1 MKKASIVI
9 PTFNKLN
16 RLRLVLKSLESQ
28 VNDDVEVI
36 VVFDGCDPEVIE
48 GFNALNLSFKPTAVI
63 SEQNIGRARARN
75 KGIEAA
81 TGEIVIFLDDD
92 RVVSPTYIES
102 HYALHKEKGFGVV
115 LGQRNQLFMK
125 DSDIDRFYEDS
136 TGLREFCETNG
147 EVERYGYGHGAKSRI
162 RWMNFYTGNV
172 SVDRQAL
179 LDVGGFDEAFSKW
192 GHEDLDLG
200 IRLYLKGLTF
210 GYSKVAN
217 NYHLMHASNF
227 DNKKKQCAENMRYL
241 VKKYKKQHLD
251 IRLLLTYL
259 YTKQSIFG
267 VRVSKSQLRKFE
279 MLSQE

>member
-9 PTFNKLN
+9 PTLNKLN
-16 RLRLVLKSLESQ
+16 RLRLVLKSLEGQ
-28 VNDDVEVI
+28 ITDEVEVI
-36 VVFDGCDPEVIE
+36 VVFDGCDPEVID
-48 GFNALNLSFKPTAVI
+48 GFRALQLSYEPIAVI

-81 TGEIVIFLDDD
+81 SGEIVIFLDDD
-92 RVVSPTYIES
+92 RVVSPTYVES
-102 HYALHKEKGFGVV
+102 HYSLHKAGYGVV

-125 DSDIDRFYEDS
+125 DSDIDRFYEEPD
-136 TGLREFCETNG
+136 GLRDFCEQNG
-147 EVERYGYGHGAKSRI
+147 EVEKYAFGNGAKSRI

-179 LDVGGFDEAFSKW
+179 LDVGGFDESFSKW

-210 GYSKVAN
+210 GYSTEAN

-241 VKKYKKQHLD
+241 IKKYKKHLD
-251 IRLLLTYL
+251 VRALLTLL
-259 YTKQSIFG
+259 YTKQAVFG
-267 VRVSKSQLRKFE
+267 VHVSKEQQKKFE